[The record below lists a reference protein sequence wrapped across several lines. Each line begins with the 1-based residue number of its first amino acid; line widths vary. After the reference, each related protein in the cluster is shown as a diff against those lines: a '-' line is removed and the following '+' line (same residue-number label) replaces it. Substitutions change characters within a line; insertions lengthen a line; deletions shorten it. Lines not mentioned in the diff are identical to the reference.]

1 MFVRIAHGDDVI
13 ELAVEMEACIIDCI
27 SHLIA
32 IDGTGMVCVIVLED
46 FLPGLDLFPEVMELL
61 KIQSSRAICI
71 HESYHASAGLQ
82 REPLCLQVLVFVHHC
97 VEDILEFICT
107 DLHVVACDL
116 PEDVPELLLL
126 LTFLVCVARPWHWPI
141 HRDCIFSFLR
151 EIPLFGEDSED
162 EFPLLVGLVG
172 GGYDDILAG
181 WQAEALGHLPHVD
194 VGFASGLGGVVQEE
208 VLLQVLLIPVHL
220 FGNLV
225 DGEANSE
232 EVGPQLPV
240 LAPVLLHQ
248 SHEEAA
254 DYLRVL
260 RVIVFLQ
267 KLETVLRVGPESV
280 CDPRKEMRVQIR
292 LYEKGQEGK

>member
-1 MFVRIAHGDDVI
+1 MKSSEHPFQPDEAADEAVKVDVHVFVCVAHGDDVI

-61 KIQSSRAICI
+61 KIQSPRAICI

-82 REPLCLQVLVFVHHC
+82 REPLCLQLLVFVHHC
-97 VEDILEFICT
+97 VKDILEFICT

-126 LTFLVCVARPWHWPI
+126 LTLLVRVARPWHWPI

-151 EIPLFGEDSED
+151 EIPLFREDPED
-162 EFPLLVGLVG
+162 EFPLLMGLVG
-172 GGYDDILAG
+172 GGDDDILAG
-181 WQAEALGHLPHVD
+181 RQAEALGHLPHVD
-194 VGFASGLGGVVQEE
+194 VGFASGLGGIVQEE

-220 FGNLV
+220 GT
-225 DGEANSE
+225 
-232 EVGPQLPV
+232 
-240 LAPVLLHQ
+240 
-248 SHEEAA
+248 
-254 DYLRVL
+254 R
-260 RVIVFLQ
+260 
-267 KLETVLRVGPESV
+267 T
-280 CDPRKEMRVQIR
+280 
-292 LYEKGQEGK
+292 QEN